1 MTLARTTKTI
11 ALNYQYVGDASGGYI
26 PQMGHD
32 VLAKLSIAQHAYGVD
47 PTTANMGHSLPK
59 TGRTVTISG
68 SATEHKHQGAANTD
82 VVGGHCTIQKSN
94 SLKNVDHAGA
104 RIGDT
109 QRNTILT
116 CNLDCK
122 TGKVPDP
129 GTKGTTNMKQTTL
142 LHPKPLTSLNCSN
155 SFNIFFL

>member
-1 MTLARTTKTI
+1 M
-11 ALNYQYVGDASGGYI
+11 V
-26 PQMGHD
+26 HD

-59 TGRTVTISG
+59 IGRTVTTYG

-116 CNLDCK
+116 CHLDRK
-122 TGKVPDP
+122 TGKAPDP
-129 GTKGTTNMKQTTL
+129 GSKGTEIKYKQMQT
-142 LHPKPLTSLNCSN
+142 
-155 SFNIFFL
+155 

>member
-1 MTLARTTKTI
+1 M
-11 ALNYQYVGDASGGYI
+11 V
-26 PQMGHD
+26 HD

-59 TGRTVTISG
+59 TGRTVTTSG

-109 QRNTILT
+109 QRDTILT
-116 CNLDCK
+116 CHQIQTNANIILEQK
-122 TGKVPDP
+122 TTFI
-129 GTKGTTNMKQTTL
+129 TKLINFIT
-142 LHPKPLTSLNCSN
+142 
-155 SFNIFFL
+155 NIFFIEEEVSEEEDSQEGDEYGLTTSKNNPHQKF